1 MTIPNRCCDESINRV
16 MKETTEIAQIIESF
30 IKQENFLYRINQA
43 KNISLVDYSELEHG
57 DHKIS

>member
-30 IKQENFLYRINQA
+30 IKQENFLYSLNQA
-43 KNISLVDYSELEHG
+43 KNISLVDYSELEPG

>member
-1 MTIPNRCCDESINRV
+1 

-30 IKQENFLYRINQA
+30 IKQENFLYSLNQA
-43 KNISLVDYSELEHG
+43 KNISLVDYSELEPG